1 MNIQFDVLV
10 MLPELILAIGAMA
23 LLLVGA
29 IGGEKTAPIVSGAAI
44 ALLVASG
51 AAIVLGTPGPAF
63 HGAFLADVS
72 NAICNEVKGVNRV
85 CYDISSKPPA
95 TIEWE

>member
-1 MNIQFDVLV
+1 MNIQFDILV

-44 ALLVASG
+44 GTAASSFASQHSDHHARSRRTG
-51 AAIVLGTPGPAF
+51 RSVG
-63 HGAFLADVS
+63 S
-72 NAICNEVKGVNRV
+72 
-85 CYDISSKPPA
+85 
-95 TIEWE
+95 